1 MDNTEILNQ
10 VQEIFQEQLD
20 DENIVITNE
29 TTSEDVDDWDSLTHI
44 MLIVAIEKQFNIKF
58 TSTEIVSWKN
68 VGEMINC
75 ILNK

>member
-10 VQEIFQEQLD
+10 VQKIFQEQLD

-44 MLIVAIEKQFNIKF
+44 MLIVAIEKI
-58 TSTEIVSWKN
+58 
-68 VGEMINC
+68 
-75 ILNK
+75 